1 MDQEWLSAPIGID
14 AYRWISRV
22 GCRTVLV
29 AVHSLV
35 SCHRLLDVVDLVES
49 DPRVQVVFTV
59 APDVFAT
66 GLGEY
71 LHELGALVVPW
82 RQAVLERFDLALAAS
97 YGGIHELH
105 APLAVM
111 AHGAGY
117 GKPVRPP
124 AHGGDLAART
134 MVYGLDPQ
142 RLVRDGRVVPN
153 AVVLAHENDREV
165 LRSQC
170 PDALPAAAIAGDI
183 CFDRLVASMARRDDY
198 RRAIGVGAD
207 QRLVV
212 VSSTWG
218 RDGAFGS
225 VPDLLPTI
233 VDGLPGDGFRVLA
246 LLHPAV
252 WGAHGRRQ
260 VRAWTRD
267 SRAAGL
273 LLPQP
278 TDDWRAF
285 VAAADYVI
293 GDHGSVSA
301 YAAGVGIPVLCPAV
315 GHPSMSQGSPQD
327 FVLRHAATLDVSRP
341 LSGQLASASA
351 PDPALAAAAL
361 TSRPGEASRLLR
373 DLLYGLLD
381 LPEPGRHRQ
390 AEPVPVPYS

>member
-14 AYRWISRV
+14 AYRWVSRM

-59 APDVFAT
+59 APDVFSN
-66 GLGEY
+66 GLGDY

-111 AHGAGY
+111 AHGAGH

-142 RLVRDGRVVPN
+142 RLIRDGRVLPN
-153 AVVLAHENDREV
+153 AVVLAHENDREI

-170 PDALPAAAIAGDI
+170 PDALPAAAVTGDI
-183 CFDRLVASMARRDDY
+183 CFDRLVASMARRQEY
-198 RRAIGVGAD
+198 RRAIGIGED
-207 QRLVV
+207 QKLVV

-218 RDGAFGS
+218 RDGAFGG

-233 VDGLPGDGFRVLA
+233 LNGLPRDGFRVLA

-252 WGAHGRRQ
+252 WGAHGLRQ

-267 SRAAGL
+267 SRVAGL

-285 VAAADYVI
+285 VAAADYLI
-293 GDHGSVSA
+293 GDHGSVTA
-301 YAAGVGIPVLCPAV
+301 YAAGVGIPVLRLAAR
-315 GHPSMSQGSPQD
+315 HPSLSPGSPQD
-327 FVLRHAATLDVSRP
+327 FVLRHAATLDVSLP
-341 LSGQLASASA
+341 LTSQLVSVSG
-351 PDPALAAAAL
+351 PDPARAAAAL